1 MPDSEYSKSRP
12 CIAVGRGGVGESG
25 ASTLILHQVT
35 GTVQKLMVLRTT
47 ETSLCP
53 DTGAVAVLVVN
64 GVPSAHG
71 DITAQGSSIQTT
83 ANPGEWV
90 AAIVHA
96 VPLFNGI
103 SCVRLGELSV
113 QLDQCDLV
121 G

>member
-1 MPDSEYSKSRP
+1 MPETQSGP
-12 CIAVGRGGVGESG
+12 CIAVGKGGVGESG
-25 ASTLILHQVT
+25 VSTSISHQVT
-35 GTVQKLMVLRTT
+35 GRIQKLMVLRTT
-47 ETSLCP
+47 ETDLCA

-64 GVPSAHG
+64 GNPVAHG

-90 AAIVHA
+90 TAIVHT
-96 VPLFNGI
+96 VPLHNGI
-103 SCVRLGELSV
+103 ACVRLGELRV